1 VFGYTQ
7 LSGMDSTFSN
17 LEALIKEAGLTMPSL
32 TPIESIAAPVKKR
45 KFMLVGTHA
54 HQMTGYSKV
63 TYHIIQELAK
73 DPSIELYHF
82 AFQKFIGTPAEFRPY
97 PKGVDVLDTVEAER
111 NKTAEQEMG
120 FGFSQLPAYVQKVKP
135 DVIMIYNDA
144 GVICRFLDKL
154 DTLPASAKTY
164 KMIIYLDQVYILQR
178 PELLQ
183 RMDKAAHA
191 YFAFTQYWRTVLQKQ
206 GITKP
211 IHVLRHGFDPTQFK
225 RMDKA
230 AIRKKHGIPDQ
241 VILFLNLNRN
251 TPRKRYDIVASAY
264 AELVARHPTKPLLLM
279 CVCDGG
285 ETGGF
290 PIQEIYIRELEKHG
304 VPPQAH
310 LHKLLVTKQAMQFT
324 DEIINEMYSMSDV
337 GITAAEGEGFGL
349 CQFEA
354 MGVGIPQIVPNVG
367 GFRDFCKDGVN
378 SRAVEPARKYY
389 LALSASPVGGMSELV
404 DSHDLMIAAED
415 YVLDSELR
423 TKHGKRARET
433 VLAYEW
439 KKEVEALRKV
449 ILAI

>member
-1 VFGYTQ
+1 
-7 LSGMDSTFSN
+7 MDSTFSN
-17 LEALIKEAGLTMPSL
+17 LEALIKEAGLTMPVL
-32 TPIESIAAPVKKR
+32 TPIATTVTVPVKKR

-63 TYHIIQELAK
+63 TYHIMQELAK

-82 AFQKFIGTPAEFRPY
+82 AFQKFIGTPPEFRPY
-97 PKGVDVLDTVEAER
+97 PKGVDILDTVEAER

-154 DTLPASAKTY
+154 DTLPAADKTY

-183 RMDKAAHA
+183 RIDKAAHA

-206 GITKP
+206 GLTKP

-225 RMDKA
+225 CMDKA

-310 LHKLLVTKQAMQFT
+310 LHKLIVTKQAMQFT

-378 SRAVEPARKYY
+378 SRLVEPARRYY

-404 DSHDLMIAAED
+404 DPHDLMIAAED

-439 KKEVEALRKV
+439 KKEVESLRKV

>member
-1 VFGYTQ
+1 
-7 LSGMDSTFSN
+7 
-17 LEALIKEAGLTMPSL
+17 
-32 TPIESIAAPVKKR
+32 
-45 KFMLVGTHA
+45 
-54 HQMTGYSKV
+54 
-63 TYHIIQELAK
+63 
-73 DPSIELYHF
+73 
-82 AFQKFIGTPAEFRPY
+82 
-97 PKGVDVLDTVEAER
+97 
-111 NKTAEQEMG
+111 
-120 FGFSQLPAYVQKVKP
+120 
-135 DVIMIYNDA
+135 
-144 GVICRFLDKL
+144 
-154 DTLPASAKTY
+154 
-164 KMIIYLDQVYILQR
+164 
-178 PELLQ
+178 
-183 RMDKAAHA
+183 
-191 YFAFTQYWRTVLQKQ
+191 
-206 GITKP
+206 
-211 IHVLRHGFDPTQFK
+211 
-225 RMDKA
+225 
-230 AIRKKHGIPDQ
+230 

-310 LHKLLVTKQAMQFT
+310 LHKLIVTKQAMQFT

-354 MGVGIPQIVPNVG
+354 MGVGIPQVVSNVG

-378 SRAVEPARKYY
+378 SRAVEPARRYY

-423 TKHGKRARET
+423 TKHGKQARAT

-439 KKEVEALRKV
+439 KKEVESLRKV

>member
-1 VFGYTQ
+1 
-7 LSGMDSTFSN
+7 
-17 LEALIKEAGLTMPSL
+17 
-32 TPIESIAAPVKKR
+32 
-45 KFMLVGTHA
+45 MLVGTHA

-183 RMDKAAHA
+183 RIDKAAHA

-211 IHVLRHGFDPTQFK
+211 IHVLRHGFDPMQFK

-310 LHKLLVTKQAMQFT
+310 LHKLIVTKQAMQFT

-378 SRAVEPARKYY
+378 SRAVEPARRYY

>member
-1 VFGYTQ
+1 
-7 LSGMDSTFSN
+7 MDSTFSN

-32 TPIESIAAPVKKR
+32 TPIATTVTVPVKKR

-63 TYHIIQELAK
+63 TYHIMQELAK

-82 AFQKFIGTPAEFRPY
+82 AFQKFIGTPPEFRPY

-154 DTLPASAKTY
+154 DTLPASDKTY
-164 KMIIYLDQVYILQR
+164 KMIIYLDQVYVLQR

-310 LHKLLVTKQAMQFT
+310 LHKLIVTKQAMQFT

-378 SRAVEPARKYY
+378 SRAVEPARRYY

-439 KKEVEALRKV
+439 KKEVESLRKV

>member
-1 VFGYTQ
+1 
-7 LSGMDSTFSN
+7 
-17 LEALIKEAGLTMPSL
+17 
-32 TPIESIAAPVKKR
+32 
-45 KFMLVGTHA
+45 
-54 HQMTGYSKV
+54 MTGYSKV

-183 RMDKAAHA
+183 RIDKAAHA

-211 IHVLRHGFDPTQFK
+211 IHVLRHGFDPMQFK

-310 LHKLLVTKQAMQFT
+310 LHKLIVTKQAMQFT

-378 SRAVEPARKYY
+378 SRAVEPARRYY

>member
-1 VFGYTQ
+1 
-7 LSGMDSTFSN
+7 
-17 LEALIKEAGLTMPSL
+17 
-32 TPIESIAAPVKKR
+32 
-45 KFMLVGTHA
+45 MLVGTHA

-211 IHVLRHGFDPTQFK
+211 IHVLRHGFDPMQFK

>member
-1 VFGYTQ
+1 
-7 LSGMDSTFSN
+7 MDSTFSN
-17 LEALIKEAGLTMPSL
+17 LEALIREAGLTMPSL
-32 TPIESIAAPVKKR
+32 SATAATEQTAVPVKKK

-82 AFQKFIGTPAEFRPY
+82 AFQKFIVTPPEFRPY
-97 PKGVDVLDTVEAER
+97 PKGVNVLDTVEAER

-120 FGFSQLPAYVQKVKP
+120 FGFSQLPAYVQRVKP

-154 DTLPASAKTY
+154 DSLPASDKTY
-164 KMIIYLDQVYILQR
+164 KMIIYLDQVYVLQR

-191 YFAFTQYWRTVLQKQ
+191 YFAFTAYWKQVLQKQ
-206 GITKP
+206 GISKP

-225 RMDKA
+225 QMDKA
-230 AIRKKHGIPDQ
+230 AIRKKHGIPDH
-241 VILFLNLNRN
+241 VIMFLNLNRN
-251 TPRKRYDIVASAY
+251 TPRKRHDLVAMAF

-285 ETGGF
+285 EQGGF
-290 PIQEIYIRELEKHG
+290 PLQEIYIRELEKHG
-304 VPPQAH
+304 VPPQFHAQ
-310 LHKLLVTKQAMQFT
+310 KMIITKQAMQFT

-354 MGVGIPQIVPNVG
+354 MGIGIPQIVPNVG

-378 SRAVEPARKYY
+378 SRAVEPARRYY
-389 LALSASPVGGMSELV
+389 LSLASSPVGGMSELV
-404 DSHDLMIAAED
+404 DPHDLMIAAED
-415 YVLDSELR
+415 YVMDSDLR
-423 TKHGKRARET
+423 IKHGKKARET
-433 VLAYEW
+433 VMAYEW
-439 KKEVEALRKV
+439 AKEVDSLRKV
-449 ILAI
+449 ILTL